1 MQSKKLAGA
10 KISQSTQIYL
20 DIAEIKNDTVILKDG
35 SLRAVIMVSSI
46 NFALKSEAEQNAL
59 VSSYIS
65 FLNYMDF
72 PVQIVIQSRKLNIDS
87 YIGYLEES
95 ERSLTNDL
103 LKRQIANYKVY
114 IRDLIDLGEIMT
126 KRFYIVIPY
135 SPVESKQM
143 GFFNRLSVVLSPA
156 KVIQLNQDKFLK
168 YLHEIDQR
176 IEHVTMNL
184 GSMGLTSVRLDT
196 QGLIELYYNIYNP
209 SSADVQKLADM
220 RKLRIEEF

>member
-10 KISQSTQIYL
+10 KISQSTQIFL

-35 SLRAVIMVSSI
+35 SLRAVLMVSSI
-46 NFALKSEAEQNAL
+46 NFSLKSEDEQNAL
-59 VSSYIS
+59 VSAYIG
-65 FLNYMDF
+65 FLNYLGF
-72 PVQIVIQSRKLNIDS
+72 PIQIVIQSRKLNIDK

-114 IRDLIDLGEIMT
+114 IKELIELGDIMT
-126 KRFYIVIPY
+126 KRFYIVVPY
-135 SPVESKQM
+135 SLMEEKRL
-143 GFFNRLSVVLSPA
+143 GFFNRLSVVLTPA
-156 KVIQLNQDKFLK
+156 KVIQLNQDRFLK
-168 YLHEIDQR
+168 YLHELDQR
-176 IEHVTMNL
+176 VEHVNMNL

-209 SSADVQKLADM
+209 SSSEVQKLADM

>member
-10 KISQSTQIYL
+10 KISQSTQIFL

-59 VSSYIS
+59 VSSYVG
-65 FLNYMDF
+65 FLNYLDF
-72 PVQIVIQSRKLNIDS
+72 PIQIVIQSRKLNIDK

-114 IRDLIDLGEIMT
+114 IKDLIELGDIMT

-135 SPVESKQM
+135 SPVEAKQF

-156 KVIQLNQDKFLK
+156 KVIQLNQEKFFR
-168 YLHEIDQR
+168 YLHELDQR

-184 GSMGLTSVRLDT
+184 GGMGLTSVRLDT